1 MESSELQKSFVKSVK
16 GIVSDEIFSD
26 EIINKIADKVIEKI
40 NSNKSENFVSELIK
54 LVHTSYN

>member
-1 MESSELQKSFVKSVK
+1 LESSELQKSFVKSVK